1 MFHVKQSLTSKYV
14 KRLFF
19 RLVHKF
25 CVTDILQKSI
35 KLIFEQIYTLNIE
48 SENNNK
54 YVSRETN
61 NQLSDFVNIYKGMFN
76 LFALINSQNIQF
88 AESGMML

>member
-1 MFHVKQSLTSKYV
+1 MTSKYV

-35 KLIFEQIYTLNIE
+35 KLIFEQIYTFNIE

-76 LFALINSQNIQF
+76 LFARINSQNIQF

>member
-1 MFHVKQSLTSKYV
+1 MTSKYV

-35 KLIFEQIYTLNIE
+35 KLIFEQIYTFNIE

-88 AESGMML
+88 AESN

>member
-1 MFHVKQSLTSKYV
+1 M
-14 KRLFF
+14 FF
-19 RLVHKF
+19 RLVHEF

>member
-1 MFHVKQSLTSKYV
+1 M
-14 KRLFF
+14 FF

-35 KLIFEQIYTLNIE
+35 KLIFEQIYTFNIE

-61 NQLSDFVNIYKGMFN
+61 NQLSDFVNIHKGMFN

>member
-1 MFHVKQSLTSKYV
+1 MTSKYV

-25 CVTDILQKSI
+25 WVTDILQKSI

>member
-1 MFHVKQSLTSKYV
+1 MTSKYV

-35 KLIFEQIYTLNIE
+35 KLIFEQIYTFNIE
-48 SENNNK
+48 SENNK

>member
-1 MFHVKQSLTSKYV
+1 MTSKYV

-76 LFALINSQNIQF
+76 LFALINSQIIQF
-88 AESGMML
+88 AESRMML

>member
-1 MFHVKQSLTSKYV
+1 MTSKYV

-35 KLIFEQIYTLNIE
+35 KLIFEQIYTFNIE

-54 YVSRETN
+54 YVSRQTN
-61 NQLSDFVNIYKGMFN
+61 TQISDFLNIFKG
-76 LFALINSQNIQF
+76 
-88 AESGMML
+88 

>member
-1 MFHVKQSLTSKYV
+1 MTSKYV

-19 RLVHKF
+19 RLVHEF

>member
-1 MFHVKQSLTSKYV
+1 MTSKYV

-76 LFALINSQNIQF
+76 LFALINSQNIQL

>member
-1 MFHVKQSLTSKYV
+1 M
-14 KRLFF
+14 
-19 RLVHKF
+19 HKIF
-25 CVTDILQKSI
+25 VTDILQKSI

-61 NQLSDFVNIYKGMFN
+61 AKLSDFVNIYRGVFN
-76 LFALINSQNIQF
+76 LFALISSQN
-88 AESGMML
+88 

>member
-1 MFHVKQSLTSKYV
+1 MSKDC
-14 KRLFF
+14 FF

>member
-1 MFHVKQSLTSKYV
+1 MTSKYV

-35 KLIFEQIYTLNIE
+35 KLIFEQIYTFNIE

-88 AESGMML
+88 AERGMML